1 MQIISAKYFLPINSP
16 MIQHGAIAIENGEI
30 IEVGSFDDLKKNYP
44 NATQEVYS
52 QHVLMPG
59 LINAHTHLDLGGHKN
74 YPFDPVRTLV
84 PEVHFAEWLISTIDY
99 KKNANPKNIREAIQ
113 EGIESSIEW
122 GATCVGEMGDCEGIF
137 PLLEKSGIRS
147 VVFQQMLHSAASQAQ
162 DRYESALGLVEKYQ
176 DQADPL
182 MSMGLAPYSAYTVSR
197 NILRLMSSYA
207 ASTHIPLM
215 IHVAESFAE
224 MELFYNS
231 TGEMITQLFPYLGWK
246 EEVPPAFRK
255 TPIAYL
261 DEIGFLAAKP
271 ALVGCVQTT
280 PDDHER
286 IKKSESKVIIT
297 PRSNNFLK
305 LGAVALD
312 KMHAKGI
319 CIALATDGL
328 SSNSNLSLW
337 DELRFLNEQLAE
349 AGSDISSEELLKMVT
364 VNAARAINVED
375 SVGSLSVG
383 RRADYIVVKVG
394 AEDIADIYSHL
405 IENTKGYHITQV
417 AVDGKLLKSA
427 E

>member
-1 MQIISAKYFLPINSP
+1 MQIISAKYLLTFNSALQ
-16 MIQHGAIAIENGEI
+16 MNGAIAIENGEI

-74 YPFDPVRTLV
+74 YPFDPVRNIV
-84 PEVHFAEWLISTIDY
+84 PEVHFAEWLISCIDY
-99 KKNANPKNIREAIQ
+99 KKQADPKNIREAIA
-113 EGIESSIEW
+113 EGLESSIEW
-122 GATCVGEMGDCEGIF
+122 GTTCVGEMGDFEGIF
-137 PLLEKSGIRS
+137 PLLKKLGMRS
-147 VVFQQMLHSAASQAQ
+147 VVFQQMLHSATSQAQ

-176 DQADPL
+176 AEADPL
-182 MSMGLAPYSAYTVSR
+182 LRVGLAPYSAYTVSR

-207 ASTHIPLM
+207 ASTHIPMM
-215 IHVAESFAE
+215 IHAAESFAE

-231 TGEMITQLFPYLGWK
+231 TGEMITQLFPHLGWK
-246 EEVPPAFRK
+246 DDVPPVFQK

-261 DEIGFLAAKP
+261 DEIGFLATKP

-349 AGSDISSEELLKMVT
+349 SGSDISSEELLKMVT
-364 VNAARAINVED
+364 VNAAQAINVYD
-375 SVGSLSVG
+375 LVGSFAIG
-383 RRADYIVVKVG
+383 KRADYIVVKVG
-394 AEDIADIYSHL
+394 EEEIADIYSHL

-417 AVDGKLLKSA
+417 AVDGKILKSA
-427 E
+427 D